1 MMRVAV
7 NVVQVLLLLFFRLVL
22 LDPWTSVV
30 VMACAGGSEPHHHHH
45 DELSDDHH
53 HHHHH
58 RKENNSNYIRTGR
71 NLQDGIDE
79 EEQEED
85 DEAEERCGFH
95 DPTPEELA
103 QDAERMQ
110 AWQRQKEQTSRTFDN
125 GATAGYTTIFLY
137 EIPVAFHILQ
147 PNMITNFVSFNRAR
161 EYVDYLNDAF
171 AASNA
176 PFVFVLV
183 DITRTI
189 NASWGG
195 QCGNSDTEVA
205 YKSALKQGGAET
217 LNVYLCHLI
226 GGTTT
231 GFSYLPFQES
241 DNFVKDGVVLA
252 ESLDDRRRLNTL
264 VHETGHWFG
273 LLHTFSGN
281 SCNPNSRGDLVEDT
295 PQHLSRS
302 GEVNCHS
309 NSQSWDTCPFLPGLD
324 PVA

>member
-1 MMRVAV
+1 MV
-7 NVVQVLLLLFFRLVL
+7 
-22 LDPWTSVV
+22 
-30 VMACAGGSEPHHHHH
+30 ACAGGASEPHQHHH
-45 DELSDDHH
+45 DELSDDH

-71 NLQDGIDE
+71 NLQDGIDDDD
-79 EEQEED
+79 D
-85 DEAEERCGFH
+85 DEAEDRCGFQ

-110 AWQRQKEQTSRTFDN
+110 AWQRQNEQTSRTFEF
-125 GATAGYTTIFLY
+125 GTAGNVFLY

-147 PNMITNFVSFNRAR
+147 PNMITNFVSFDRAR
-161 EYVDYLNDAF
+161 EYIDYLNDAF
-171 AASNA
+171 TASNA
-176 PFVFVLV
+176 PFVFKVA

-195 QCGNSDTEVA
+195 QCGLPDTEVA

-217 LNVYLCHLI
+217 LNVYLCHVI

-252 ESLDDRRRLNTL
+252 ESFDNKKRLNTL
-264 VHETGHWFG
+264 VHETGHFLG

-295 PQHLSRS
+295 PQHMSRS
-302 GEVNCHS
+302 GDVNCHS
-309 NSQSWDTCPFLPGLD
+309 DPQSWDTCPFLPGRD
-324 PVA
+324 PVE